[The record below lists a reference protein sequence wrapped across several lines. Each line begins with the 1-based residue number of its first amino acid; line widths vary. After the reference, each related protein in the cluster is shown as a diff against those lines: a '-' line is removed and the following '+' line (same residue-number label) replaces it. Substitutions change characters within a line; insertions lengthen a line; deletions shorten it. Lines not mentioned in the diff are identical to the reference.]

1 MTDFSKMTK
10 AELVARLE
18 SFEAG
23 QARAGIQPA
32 GREEPPHSLNS
43 LREAEQ
49 RMPRFSINAVEG
61 IITID
66 ERGLVELINPAAEK
80 IFGYPAAEVVGR
92 NIRMLMPQPFRR
104 EHDSYIANYLRTG
117 EAKVIGIG
125 RETIGQR
132 KDGTLFPMDLSIS
145 DVRLGERRLFTGFV
159 RDISEKKRAELRLKV
174 QYATVNALA
183 ESNSLSEGL
192 RE

>member
-1 MTDFSKMTK
+1 
-10 AELVARLE
+10 
-18 SFEAG
+18 
-23 QARAGIQPA
+23 
-32 GREEPPHSLNS
+32 
-43 LREAEQ
+43 
-49 RMPRFSINAVEG
+49 
-61 IITID
+61 
-66 ERGLVELINPAAEK
+66 
-80 IFGYPAAEVVGR
+80 
-92 NIRMLMPQPFRR
+92 MLMPQPFRR